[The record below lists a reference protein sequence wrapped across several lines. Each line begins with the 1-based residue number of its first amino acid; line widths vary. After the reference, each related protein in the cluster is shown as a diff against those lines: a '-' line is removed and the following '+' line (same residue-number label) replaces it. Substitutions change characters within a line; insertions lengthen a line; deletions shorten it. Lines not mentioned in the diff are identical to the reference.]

1 MRLLLTASFVKAI
14 KKLHPQQKNDL
25 DNALKEISL
34 DQAIGEAKLG
44 DLLGVRVF
52 KFRLSQQQCLLAY
65 RILDEDSVKL
75 LTFGP
80 HENFYRDLKRND
92 FW

>member
-1 MRLLLTASFVKAI
+1 MRLLLTASFVRAI

-25 DNALKEISL
+25 DNALKQISL
-34 DQAIGEAKLG
+34 EPDIGEAKLG

-52 KFRLSQQQCLLAY
+52 KFRLCQQQCLLAY

-80 HENFYRDLKRND
+80 HENFYRNLKRKEN
-92 FW
+92 